1 MARNKR
7 IAGVALLVATSH
19 LALAASK
26 TAEQKQTDLAVAEA
40 TAKALGISAGGRHS
54 CVIHDAALECWGDE
68 EFQNNGRREGKF
80 AAVTCGSW
88 HTCALD
94 AATHRAK
101 CFGAGYA
108 LQAEV
113 PAIPFKA
120 ISAGFADTC
129 GISEHDGSLIC
140 WGVKSDKEL
149 KPPLGKF
156 AHVSVGTRSACAVS
170 SVDGSVQCWGSDE
183 FQQMSGAPQTTGL
196 RTVSVGGGHT
206 CALTQGGRISCWGGS
221 DNYRLGRSIPATK
234 VAHAQ
239 VVSGE
244 DHACALGQDGAIRCW
259 GHCSTG
265 ACDPPPTTSGKPHE
279 YVAVAAGGLRT
290 CGVRKADSVIDC
302 WGDVPEQAPGKP
314 AWPPLPITKG
324 SAKIEIDARAASV
337 ASGIGGMLSRFFGSA
352 AGSSNSS
359 EL

>member
-1 MARNKR
+1 M
-7 IAGVALLVATSH
+7 
-19 LALAASK
+19 
-26 TAEQKQTDLAVAEA
+26 
-40 TAKALGISAGGRHS
+40 
-54 CVIHDAALECWGDE
+54 
-68 EFQNNGRREGKF
+68 
-80 AAVTCGSW
+80 
-88 HTCALD
+88 
-94 AATHRAK
+94 
-101 CFGAGYA
+101 
-108 LQAEV
+108 
-113 PAIPFKA
+113 
-120 ISAGFADTC
+120 
-129 GISEHDGSLIC
+129 
-140 WGVKSDKEL
+140 
-149 KPPLGKF
+149 
-156 AHVSVGTRSACAVS
+156 
-170 SVDGSVQCWGSDE
+170 
-183 FQQMSGAPQTTGL
+183 
-196 RTVSVGGGHT
+196 SVGGGHT

-279 YVAVAAGGLRT
+279 YVAVAAGGLHT